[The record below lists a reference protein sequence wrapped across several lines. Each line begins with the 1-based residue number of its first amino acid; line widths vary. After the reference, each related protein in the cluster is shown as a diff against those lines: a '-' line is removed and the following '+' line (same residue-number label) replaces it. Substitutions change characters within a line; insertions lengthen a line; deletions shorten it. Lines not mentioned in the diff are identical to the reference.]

1 MELSTA
7 QKLNIIKRHAVINYY
22 IVCLVINSDSQYV
35 QTNCRPQLYIST
47 INCHNGWSLS
57 GWLHSCIIAKQF

>member
-35 QTNCRPQLYIST
+35 QTNCRPYF
-47 INCHNGWSLS
+47 NDKLS
-57 GWLHSCIIAKQF
+57 